1 MTTVTRTPAELDQ
14 WATELIDVV
23 DFWTEYPVTPDSEIG
38 HAREALGTLAAA
50 EIDGDA
56 VLSGGYSLDLGPIL
70 SAVLSTVDPSGDG
83 ARSAALWSLF
93 PLAAVVDGVGYL
105 YSSPALVYS
114 PSRWGISPPRAV
126 RPAVERVA
134 AAADIDLLAAV
145 VAIADAY
152 CESVDEGDDSS
163 SVTVA
168 GVAIDYR
175 EAATYWDLV
184 RLAVDLFDETYP
196 HEINTATVDKVDEEG
211 ERALRVLLACG
222 DALAAVVSL
231 VDHANEL

>member
-1 MTTVTRTPAELDQ
+1 MATRTVTALDRWAAELI
-14 WATELIDVV
+14 EVV

-38 HAREALGTLAAA
+38 HARESLGTLAAA

-56 VLSGGYSLDLGPIL
+56 VLSDPYSLELGPIL

-93 PLAAVVDGVGYL
+93 PLAAVVDGIGYL

-114 PSRWGISPPRAV
+114 PSRWGITTPRAL
-126 RPAVERVA
+126 RPTVERVA
-134 AAADIDLLAAV
+134 AAADVDLLAAV
-145 VAIADAY
+145 VAIAGAY
-152 CESVDEGDDSS
+152 CEQVDEGDDSS
-163 SVTVA
+163 TVTVA

-175 EAATYWDLV
+175 EAATYWDYV

-222 DALAAVVSL
+222 DILAAVVKL
-231 VDHANEL
+231 VDHADEV

>member
-1 MTTVTRTPAELDQ
+1 MTTTPANLDR
-14 WATELIDVV
+14 WAAELIGVV
-23 DFWTEYPVTPDSEIG
+23 DFWNEYPVTPDSEIG

-50 EIDGDA
+50 EIDGSELLADP
-56 VLSGGYSLDLGPIL
+56 YSLDLGPIL
-70 SAVLSTVDPSGDG
+70 SAVLSTADPVGDG

-93 PLAAVVDGVGYL
+93 PLAAVVDGLGYL

-114 PSRWGISPPRAV
+114 PSRWGISPPRAL

-134 AAADIDLLAAV
+134 AAAEVDLLAAV
-145 VAIADAY
+145 VAISDAY
-152 CESVDEGDDSS
+152 CESIDEGDDSS
-163 SVTVA
+163 TVTVA

-184 RLAVDLFDETYP
+184 RLATDYYGERYGDGDE
-196 HEINTATVDKVDEEG
+196 IATVDILEDTDATEY
-211 ERALRVLLACG
+211 ALRVLLACG

-231 VDHANEL
+231 VDHADEL